1 MLTADP
7 QKPSTLS
14 RRGLSS
20 FGGYALNQTPC
31 PADTST
37 CGSSSC
43 CPTGYS
49 CDLYSGN
56 PTICC
61 PSNDA
66 ACRSTVGLLPACADN
81 SWDLYDPGFSGPAFC
96 CLSDA
101 VGAGSSSSGYRCLNN
116 TFPIPISLEAPKKP
130 QATGTRTTQAS
141 SVATGKGSS
150 STGSSSSSGSSN
162 SSPSNASSNLGDS
175 SRGGSLP
182 TGAIVAIAI
191 LATLV
196 VILLLAIAIGWF
208 LYKKRQSK
216 RAALGVP
223 VTFSQPGIKA
233 KPSVSPGVVPLP
245 DARSKELSGETV
257 NPQVHELNNPE
268 HVELDDSRRTQP

>member
-1 MLTADP
+1 MPTTDA

-20 FGGYALNQTPC
+20 FGGYALNQRPC

-49 CDLYSGN
+49 CDLLSGN

-61 PSNDA
+61 PSSDA
-66 ACRSTVGLLPACADN
+66 DCRSTVGLLPACADN
-81 SWDLYDPGFSGPAFC
+81 SWDLYDPGFAGPAFC

-101 VGAGSSSSGYRCLNN
+101 VGAGSFSSGYRCLNN
-116 TFPIPISLEAPKKP
+116 TLPIPTSLEVPKGP
-130 QATGTRTTQAS
+130 QATGARTTQVS
-141 SVATGKGSS
+141 SVTTGKGSS
-150 STGSSSSSGSSN
+150 STDSSSTNGGGN

-196 VILLLAIAIGWF
+196 VILLVALAIGWF
-208 LYKKRQSK
+208 LYKKRQRK
-216 RAALGVP
+216 RVAQGVP

-233 KPSVSPGVVPLP
+233 EPSVSPGVVLLP

-257 NPQVHELNNPE
+257 NPPVHELNNPE
-268 HVELDDSRRTQP
+268 HVELDGSRRTQT